1 MSNFKLTPG
10 FSSKIIVGNDSKL
23 IFIINKLKYLRI
35 DKHKIHC
42 HLIMNVH
49 SSPLKVRR
57 ILKYLL
63 GINEQHPYNF
73 LKKGIV
79 FTFLTVQIQ

>member
-35 DKHKIHC
+35 NKQD
-42 HLIMNVH
+42 
-49 SSPLKVRR
+49 
-57 ILKYLL
+57 LL
-63 GINEQHPYNF
+63 PPYHEY
-73 LKKGIV
+73 
-79 FTFLTVQIQ
+79 T

>member
-1 MSNFKLTPG
+1 MSNFKLTPE

-35 DKHKIHC
+35 DTHKIYYHI
-42 HLIMNVH
+42 IMNVH
-49 SSPLKVRR
+49 SSPLKFRR
-57 ILKYLL
+57 ILNYLL
-63 GINEQHPYNF
+63 GINGQHSYNF

-79 FTFLTVQIQ
+79 FTFLTVKIE